1 MPTPTHCPVLRD
13 NDGEVIFIFFFI
25 HCILYGENYPLI
37 VFEVFRYFCR
47 YSTLCH
53 KLYSFAISS
62 GCKSNEQF
70 SPKTLF
76 NMNNTNFRI
85 RPYSKRELARL
96 YFPDTVNEES
106 AIANLRNLMKHNPH
120 LIAELKGAYYKTYN
134 KTFTPRQIGIIVQYL
149 GEP

>member
-1 MPTPTHCPVLRD
+1 
-13 NDGEVIFIFFFI
+13 
-25 HCILYGENYPLI
+25 
-37 VFEVFRYFCR
+37 
-47 YSTLCH
+47 
-53 KLYSFAISS
+53 
-62 GCKSNEQF
+62 
-70 SPKTLF
+70 
-76 NMNNTNFRI
+76 MNNTNFRI

-106 AIANLRNLMKHNPH
+106 AIAH

>member
-1 MPTPTHCPVLRD
+1 
-13 NDGEVIFIFFFI
+13 
-25 HCILYGENYPLI
+25 
-37 VFEVFRYFCR
+37 
-47 YSTLCH
+47 
-53 KLYSFAISS
+53 
-62 GCKSNEQF
+62 
-70 SPKTLF
+70 
-76 NMNNTNFRI
+76 MNNTNFGI